1 MGLHRQVGELERR
14 EVCERMGFGMTPN
27 QFHGVQFGS
36 VGRQQ
41 LGADA
46 MGLLASQPLTGSP
59 T

>member
-1 MGLHRQVGELERR
+1 
-14 EVCERMGFGMTPN
+14 MTPN